1 MGYAVPTVNLGVAT
15 ACIGNVGHS
24 WQNTAFSN
32 SPIGDKGLLTAAK
45 VLALAALR
53 TMEDPSRIERAKRE
67 LFAKNGGHY
76 TCPLPDYVEPPI
88 GKY

>member
-1 MGYAVPTVNLGVAT
+1 M
-15 ACIGNVGHS
+15 
-24 WQNTAFSN
+24 W
-32 SPIGDKGLLTAAK
+32 
-45 VLALAALR
+45 LALAALR
-53 TMEDPSRIERAKRE
+53 TMEDPLRIEHAKRE